1 MPTREAAPTATTDSR
16 IEIGIG
22 GYDAPLLY
30 VASESTR
37 LRSNQIGTSSTRRPR
52 APEQTRQRTT
62 QRPRFYAVC
71 RRQGSLSPRERT
83 SLRQHD
89 LDCTHIRR
97 SAVLRSDLLR
107 RDADVSYLGV
117 GDEAPADDLGDI
129 DGARDRTSA
138 GFDDDLARPCV
149 EIRDDREHVIH
160 RRFLPDVHD
169 ARVDRESATTGTS
182 PNPAAPY

>member
-62 QRPRFYAVC
+62 QRPRFYAVR
-71 RRQGSLSPRERT
+71 RRQGSLSPVSEPHFDNTISIALTFVARPSSAVTFSVAMRT
-83 SLRQHD
+83 S
-89 LDCTHIRR
+89 
-97 SAVLRSDLLR
+97 
-107 RDADVSYLGV
+107 
-117 GDEAPADDLGDI
+117 
-129 DGARDRTSA
+129 RTSA
-138 GFDDDLARPCV
+138 SGMKRPRT
-149 EIRDDREHVIH
+149 I
-160 RRFLPDVHD
+160 
-169 ARVDRESATTGTS
+169 SATSTAREIERPRALTTTS
-182 PNPAAPY
+182 RDPVLKYVTTAST